1 MRVLSYD
8 PSSDFFFVDVTWDE
22 FRQLA
27 GKYEIQ
33 TGDMGVEE
41 VIADYKVVLEDQ
53 KEMFEQAG
61 DSFQQYLRDL
71 YGIDDMPS
79 VCLCAKRDLSELRID
94 QYNYPF
100 DHMWN
105 GWSPWKRIE
114 TVAINDLSDL
124 AALECVEKGRD
135 NV

>member
-79 VCLCAKRDLSELRID
+79 VCLCVKRDLSELRID

>member
-79 VCLCAKRDLSELRID
+79 VCLCAKRDLSELWID

-124 AALECVEKGRD
+124 AALECVEKGQD